1 MSIETQTT
9 PHPKGELQLFT
20 MTNAGGASVSVSNIG
35 AGIVSV
41 VVPDRA
47 GKPLDVALGYKSQA
61 DYFADAPYIG
71 KTAGRFANRIA
82 KGCFTLNGS
91 AYKLAVNNGANHLHG
106 GLTGFSDRL
115 WNGRIDGNNVV
126 FSLVSAD
133 GDEGYPGTL
142 HVEVAYTW
150 SDANELSIAFRAES
164 DDDTVI
170 NLTNHAYFNLAGE
183 NSGQALDHV
192 LQLHASHWLPTDDT
206 LIPTGEIAPVEGT
219 PMDFTSPKPLRKDFD
234 ADFDALKFGKGYD
247 NCWVVDGWK
256 PGTIQEVAV
265 LHSAASG
272 ITLRVLTTQRAVQ
285 VYTGN
290 WLGGS
295 PESKSGRSYRDYDGV
310 ALECQ
315 GFPDAPNKPAFPSP
329 ILRKGDTYRHTIVF
343 RFS

>member
-1 MSIETQTT
+1 MNIEKQTF
-9 PHPKGELQLFT
+9 PHPKGELQLFKI
-20 MTNAGGASVSVSNIG
+20 TNSGGASVSLSNIG

-41 VVPDRA
+41 IVPDRA
-47 GKPLDVALGYKSQA
+47 GKPLDVALGYKCLA

-71 KTAGRFANRIA
+71 KTPGRFANRIA
-82 KGCFTLNGS
+82 KGSFTLNGTN
-91 AYKLAVNNGANHLHG
+91 YKLAVNNGPNHLHG
-106 GLTGFSDRL
+106 GLIGFSDRL
-115 WNGRIDGNNVV
+115 WNGRIEGNKVV
-126 FSLVSAD
+126 FSLVSAN
-133 GDEGYPGTL
+133 GDEGYPGML
-142 HVEVAYTW
+142 HVEVTYMW
-150 SDANELSIAFRAES
+150 SDTNELSIAFCAES
-164 DDDTVI
+164 DEDTII

-206 LIPTGEIAPVEGT
+206 LIPTGEIASVKGT

-256 PGTIQEVAV
+256 PETIKEIAT
-265 LHSAASG
+265 LHSDASG
-272 ITLRVLTTQRAVQ
+272 ITLHVLSTQPAVQ

-295 PESKSGRSYRDYDGV
+295 PESKSGRSYNDYDGV
-310 ALECQ
+310 AIECQ
-315 GFPDAPNKPAFPSP
+315 WFPDSPNKPAFPSP
-329 ILRKGDTYRHTIVF
+329 ILHKGETYRHTIVF